1 MAKPVIGI
9 TIGSSSQ
16 WLQPEGFYRPY
27 REAIEQAGG
36 IPLRLGPEELTREG
50 RFDEDRCQQFLG
62 QIQGLLL
69 TGGADIQPEYCRYVD
84 LSLDSL
90 GPEDRAEQLK
100 RFRLQSDPLR
110 DLYEIPIARSALQR
124 GIPILGIC
132 RGFQLLNVLLGG
144 ALYADLREGLG
155 TPLRHWS
162 FEGQESRPS
171 AWHLVQIREDSQL
184 SEVLGVSG
192 EEPTNS
198 RHHQGLTGKELAEG
212 LCITA
217 LAPDGVVEAFEAE
230 KGGPLLA
237 VQWHPERP
245 EDAYV
250 YQRDQ
255 RLFSAFLRWCQEV

>member
-1 MAKPVIGI
+1 MAKPIIGI
-9 TIGSSSQ
+9 TIGSLPQ

-36 IPLRLGPEELTREG
+36 IPLRLGPEELTQEG
-50 RFDEDRCQQFLG
+50 RLDEDRCQQLLE

-69 TGGADIQPEYCRYVD
+69 TGGSDIQPEYCRYVD

-90 GPEDRAEQLK
+90 SPEGRAEQLK
-100 RFRLQSDPLR
+100 RFRLQLDPLR
-110 DLYEIPIARSALQR
+110 DLYEIPVAQFALQK
-124 GIPILGIC
+124 GIPIFGIC

-144 ALYADLREGLG
+144 GLYADLREGLG

-162 FEGQESRPS
+162 LESQESRPS
-171 AWHLVQIREDSQL
+171 AWHLIQIREDSRL
-184 SEVLGVSG
+184 LEILGVSG

-198 RHHQGLTGKELAEG
+198 RHHQGLTQKELAKG
-212 LCITA
+212 LHIAA
-217 LAPDGVVEAFEAE
+217 LAPDGVVEAFESE
-230 KGGPLLA
+230 GGAPLLA

-255 RLFSAFLRWCQEV
+255 RLFSAFLRWCEKT